1 MIRLS
6 PKKIAFLTKTPSKKR
21 EPQVLSNNPPKVSWV
36 KTTKKHSGLLIRID
50 PLDEL
55 FSLYI
60 RMRDNYTCQRCGVKS
75 KNVQCAHF
83 IGRRNKNC
91 RWREENAT
99 TLCMVCHQYFHANP
113 LEFVEWTKQRL
124 GERDFEL
131 LQAQERIIAKP
142 DRKLLTMYYQNK
154 IKLLEK
160 SA

>member
-1 MIRLS
+1 
-6 PKKIAFLTKTPSKKR
+6 
-21 EPQVLSNNPPKVSWV
+21 
-36 KTTKKHSGLLIRID
+36 
-50 PLDEL
+50 
-55 FSLYI
+55 
-60 RMRDNYTCQRCGVKS
+60 
-75 KNVQCAHF
+75 
-83 IGRRNKNC
+83 
-91 RWREENAT
+91 
-99 TLCMVCHQYFHANP
+99 MVCHQYFHANP